1 MNKKILVSILM
12 GSDSDWEVMKEASD
26 AMKEFGVSHDMQ
38 VMSAHRTPHEVSDFI
53 SRAADEG
60 KKVIIAGAGSAAH
73 LAGVCAAHT
82 ILPVIGVPLNA
93 TSLGGFDA
101 LLSTVQMPA
110 GIPVATV
117 AVGKS
122 GARNEGLLA
131 VQILATADIALAK
144 KYSDFKKTMAE
155 KVHEKNAKLQ
165 KTII

>member
-1 MNKKILVSILM
+1 MSKILVSILM

-26 AMKEFGVSHDMQ
+26 AMKEFGVAHDMQ

-53 SRAADEG
+53 SRAAGEG

-122 GARNEGLLA
+122 GARNAGLLA
-131 VQILATADIALAK
+131 VQILATADVSLAK
-144 KYSDFKKTMAE
+144 KYTDFKKTMAE
-155 KVHEKNAKLQ
+155 KVREKNAKLQ
-165 KTII
+165 KLAI

>member
-1 MNKKILVSILM
+1 MAKILVSILM
-12 GSDSDWEVMKEASD
+12 GSDSDWEVMKEAYD
-26 AMKEFGVSHDMQ
+26 AMKEFGVASDMN
-38 VMSAHRTPHEVSDFI
+38 VMSAHRTPHEVGEFV
-53 SRAADEG
+53 SRAVSDG

-82 ILPVIGVPLNA
+82 TLPVIGVPLNA

-122 GARNEGLLA
+122 GARNAGILA
-131 VQILATADIALAK
+131 VQILATADALLAQK
-144 KYSDFKKTMAE
+144 LVEYKKTMAE
-155 KVHEKNAKLQ
+155 KVKEKNSKMQ
-165 KTII
+165 KTLA